1 MSPSAS
7 TAAVL
12 YGPRDIRI
20 VNRQIWSP
28 TDGHAQVHVV
38 STGLC
43 GSDLHYYTHGRNGDF
58 AVRAPL
64 VLGHES
70 AGIVTAVSSKVSG
83 LRVGQRVA
91 IEAGI
96 SCRACSFCESGRY
109 NLCRNMRF
117 CSSAARYPH
126 LDGTLQSRMNHPAH
140 VLHPLPDDVSFE
152 LAALAEPLSVL
163 IHASRRCALGSS
175 PHPESVLV
183 FGVGAIGLLACA
195 LAKHRG
201 ARRVVAVDI
210 NPVRLEFAKKNGFAD
225 DVYCLPSPTPAA
237 AAAPLVDPCCSIT
250 RPSPTTTT
258 STSSSPASSPASSGS
273 STPSST
279 TTAATSIASS
289 APSSQAPSQPTPT
302 TAETHL
308 LKAQHSSQA
317 MLQHFASPDG
327 FDVVFE
333 CTGAE
338 SAIQMSIYSAIT
350 GGRVMLIGMG
360 TRAAYIPVAS
370 FATREVDVRGSFRYA
385 GTYAE
390 ALELL
395 SESSPKSKGLERV
408 DGAVVVGERQSL
420 PEMVKK
426 LVTHRFKLEDTAK
439 AFEMLARGVDDQGR
453 LVLKVIVEGEG
464 VQEEI

>member
-1 MSPSAS
+1 MPPSPSTT

-12 YGPRDIRI
+12 YGPNDIRVQHDRPI
-20 VNRQIWSP
+20 WAPAPGYAQIK
-28 TDGHAQVHVV
+28 VV
-38 STGLC
+38 ATGLC
-43 GSDLHYYTHGRNGDF
+43 GSDLHYYSHGRNGDF

-70 AGIVTAVSSKVSG
+70 AGIITAVPHQVTNLK
-83 LRVGQRVA
+83 VGQRVA

-96 SCRACSFCESGRY
+96 SCRACAFCDSGRY

-117 CSSAARYPH
+117 CSSASRYPH
-126 LDGTLQSRMNHPAH
+126 SDGTLQARMNHPAH

-175 PHPESVLV
+175 SQRESVLV

-225 DVYCLPSPTPAA
+225 DVYCLPAPGGPAA
-237 AAAPLVDPCCSIT
+237 AAPTVDPCCSIS
-250 RPSPTTTT
+250 RPSP
-258 STSSSPASSPASSGS
+258 SASSSPSSSASSASSSSS

-279 TTAATSIASS
+279 PSSATSASS
-289 APSSQAPSQPTPT
+289 HAHSPVPT
-302 TAETHL
+302 TPDQILA
-308 LKAQHSSQA
+308 KAQTSA
-317 MLQHFASPDG
+317 TALLAHFDTPEG

-338 SAIQMSIYSAIT
+338 SVIQMSVYAAVT

-360 TRAAYIPVAS
+360 TRAAYLPVAS
-370 FATREVDVRGSFRYA
+370 FALREVDIRGSFRYA
-385 GTYAE
+385 GTYKE
-390 ALELL
+390 ALALL
-395 SESSPKSKGLERV
+395 SPSAAQAAGLEPV
-408 DGAVVVGERQSL
+408 LGADGAPRPTL
-420 PEMVKK
+420 PELVAK
-426 LVTHRFKLEDTAK
+426 LVTHRFKLADTAK
-439 AFEMLARGVDDQGR
+439 AFELLARGVDEEGR
-453 LVLKVIVEGEG
+453 LVLKVIVEGDDAEA
-464 VQEEI
+464 